1 MQDKSREINVS
12 NLPLI
17 AKYRVFSFHGSTD
30 GLLPLTP
37 LFNIEEIRGRVLII
51 KSFRFDYYVTEQP
64 FYDIELS
71 DGVNTYLEPLQRGA
85 RINRLFD
92 EDSGMQIDMRI
103 NGAPIGIFGNNLG
116 GVSYPADLYLDN
128 IYYKTPEKVQDMTVR
143 IAGRI
148 FDSPNGALVYVTVKV
163 TMECFLL

>member
-1 MQDKSREINVS
+1 MQDRKEINAY
-12 NLPLI
+12 NLPFI
-17 AKYRVFSFHGSTD
+17 SKYRVFTFHGSTD
-30 GLLPLTP
+30 GALPLTP
-37 LFNIEEIRGRVLII
+37 LFNFEEIIGRVLII
-51 KSFRFDYYVTEQP
+51 KSLRFDYYVKEQP
-64 FYDIELS
+64 FNDIELT
-71 DGVNTYLEPLQRGA
+71 DGGNTYIEALQRGA

-92 EDSGMQIDMRI
+92 EDTGMQIDVRI